1 MTTTALRT
9 GPLLVFDGDCGFC
22 TTSVRWFERQ
32 FPDAFATTPYQF
44 TDLEV
49 LGLTPEECAEKVQW
63 IEDVAAPR
71 TTRSE
76 GARAVSAMVRHGG
89 RSIGG
94 ALGAAWRAAGTVADV
109 VPVSLLADVVY
120 AAVAANRQRLPGGTP
135 ACAMP
140 RSA

>member
-1 MTTTALRT
+1 MSTSLRT

-22 TTSVRWFERQ
+22 TTSVRWFERR

-44 TDLEV
+44 ADLES
-49 LGLTPEECAEKVQW
+49 LGLTERECHDRVQW
-63 IEDVAAPR
+63 IGDVAAPR

-76 GARAVSAMVRHGG
+76 GARAVAAMVRHGG
-89 RSIGG
+89 GRIGG
-94 ALGAAWRAAGTVADV
+94 LLGAAWRVAGTVADV
-109 VPVSLLADVVY
+109 PPVSLLADAVY

-140 RSA
+140 RAS

>member
-1 MTTTALRT
+1 MTATALRT
-9 GPLLVFDGDCGFC
+9 GALLVFDGDCGFC
-22 TTSVRWFERQ
+22 TTSVRWFERR
-32 FPDAFATTPYQF
+32 FPDAFATAPYQF
-44 TDLEV
+44 TDLDS
-49 LGLTPEECAEKVQW
+49 LGLTERECTEKVQW
-63 IEDVAAPR
+63 IEDVAAPA

-76 GARAVSAMVRHGG
+76 GARAISAMVRHGG

-94 ALGAAWRAAGTVADV
+94 AMGSAWRAAGTVADV

-140 RSA
+140 RAS

>member
-1 MTTTALRT
+1 MTATSLRT
-9 GPLLVFDGDCGFC
+9 GALLVFDGDCGFC
-22 TTSVRWFERQ
+22 TTSIRWFERR
-32 FPDAFATTPYQF
+32 FPDSFATTPYQL
-44 TDLEV
+44 TDLEP
-49 LGLTPEECAEKVQW
+49 LGLTERECTDKVQW
-63 IEDVAAPR
+63 IEDVSAPR

-76 GARAVSAMVRHGG
+76 GARAVAAMVRHGG

-94 ALGAAWRAAGTVADV
+94 YAGALWQAAGTVADV

-140 RSA
+140 RAS

>member
-1 MTTTALRT
+1 
-9 GPLLVFDGDCGFC
+9 
-22 TTSVRWFERQ
+22 
-32 FPDAFATTPYQF
+32 
-44 TDLEV
+44 V

-109 VPVSLLADVVY
+109 APVSMLADVVY